1 MELAL
6 TIIAGIGILLFLIG
20 YIGFVFAGFKH
31 HFITGI
37 IAALPVLNI
46 VTLPALWDRTS
57 KKIMLSAFGIIITG
71 VSWFFGANTGI
82 QKTIAVLQ
90 GKQATTQATR
100 VSQPPAVKISPTVT
114 ISAPATSQSSQNP
127 ADSNLPQT
135 TKPFAN
141 KQRIIDESRLQGLP
155 SKPLYKMAFE
165 AIPINKITALTGR
178 VIQVTTNNN
187 ENLEGRVLNVS
198 RSSVII
204 QTSTSGTQ
212 GNEIPIANIKQLK
225 LMVKKT
231 N

>member
-20 YIGFVFAGFKH
+20 YLGFVFAGFKH

-46 VTLPALWDRTS
+46 VTLPALWDLTR
-57 KKIMLSAFGIIITG
+57 KKILLSTFGLIVTG
-71 VSWFFGANTGI
+71 VSWYFGANTGI
-82 QKTIAVLQ
+82 QKTLAMLQ
-90 GKQATTQATR
+90 GKQATTQSTS
-100 VSQPPAVKISPTVT
+100 VSQPPSVKISPAVT
-114 ISAPATSQSSQNP
+114 ISAPNASQNSLHP
-127 ADSNLPQT
+127 VGSNLQQT
-135 TKPFAN
+135 AKPFAN
-141 KQRIIDESRLQGLP
+141 KQRVIDESRLQGLP

-204 QTSTSGTQ
+204 QTSNSGSQ